1 VSPTANH
8 SLVALRSLTEAIAA
22 ILGVTIGERNGLPAI
37 FGKFFRSFQQ
47 NQRVLLPD
55 IAASLLWG
63 QQVAVEDADTKL
75 SLITVMGEGTFSD
88 WTYGDDL
95 IFHSSECCYKWLIS
109 QGRTREAEE
118 VKNEI

>member
-1 VSPTANH
+1 MSPTANH

-47 NQRVLLPD
+47 NRRVLLPD

-63 QQVAVEDADTKL
+63 LKSRVWTQSL
-75 SLITVMGEGTFSD
+75 SFCDNLS
-88 WTYGDDL
+88 
-95 IFHSSECCYKWLIS
+95 C
-109 QGRTREAEE
+109 R
-118 VKNEI
+118 